1 MTWDSNTLGPSK
13 KTLLKLVCDQLP
25 NTMVEIYRQYNLIQ
39 DGNYYWVMAFTM
51 AFRPSNNQ
59 FPIISI
65 E

>member
-51 AFRPSNNQ
+51 AFRP
-59 FPIISI
+59 
-65 E
+65 